1 MAQIAQTEKPE
12 VDIESLS
19 DMEKGLY
26 RDYKEDLS
34 EHDQQIVDFD
44 AFEAMDM
51 SKTYDAVSKQT
62 NSGLTDSMTATIY
75 LERAARVAGQLPEGE
90 VQAFGKRDAGKGL
103 FMDLLRQKWIY
114 PNANAQR
121 SFKTKM
127 FMWQYGSSEYGYMPM
142 YYDLN
147 VSPSG
152 YFGPDCW
159 LWNPRNFIPQ
169 KGFTTV
175 SDMDYVHALA
185 YKSKSFFEDILEEQT
200 GNKKADDD
208 SGWDFDV
215 IKDVIEQIKQKTR
228 NVDPKRDTLR
238 ARSKTSG
245 NYRQICIATRY
256 EAGKKGRWITFLPD
270 FGYKVIRNIKNPH
283 KNSRIPFVIKPC
295 IPKFDSFY
303 NIGDFQRSMPMQFA
317 NDGLDNFYFQ
327 GIKINLFPPTVVNAA
342 SVIRHTVSQE
352 PGSVWEV
359 NGNVNDVK
367 RLETSTAGL
376 STYQN
381 AKGMAKG
388 AIQSIA
394 GTTDTRANA
403 DNASDPGFGKTPE
416 ALKKISEREA
426 TRDGQDRDFLEEAMT
441 ELLDGMISLIP
452 TIAEK
457 IPVDLFAKEIEDIIN
472 AGHTDLVEILKGAKK
487 SGLANFR
494 VSESKQQMRLRID
507 PSKFEGLEY
516 RFELKPNSTA
526 KKTKEAQLSAMLDF
540 LNFVGKMPNA
550 LDQYKEATGKVPDW
564 EYIFTQ
570 FGSLADIDGMDKMFT
585 KAAPAQPEQPQPKPP
600 TETIQFNYKDAPDD
614 TQKEIEKLFG
624 LPPHNTPS
632 PSTIKSQNESDKV
645 SVDITKA
652 KHEVAMSGEDAKDKA
667 MEQATNTPE
676 APTEGGETPPA
687 PTAPAAPVNDPM
699 VVMGKR
705 FTDPALAAKA
715 RELAAL
721 GVQR

>member
-1 MAQIAQTEKPE
+1 MAQTAQNDKTEVNIDK
-12 VDIESLS
+12 LS
-19 DMEKGLY
+19 DLEKGLY
-26 RDYKEDLS
+26 RDYSEDL
-34 EHDQQIVDFD
+34 EAHDQQIADFD

-51 SKTYDAVSKQT
+51 AKTYDAVSKQT

-75 LERAARVAGQLPEGE
+75 LERAARVAGQLPDGE
-90 VQAFGKRDAGKGL
+90 VQAFGKRDNGKAL

-169 KGFTTV
+169 NGFTSV
-175 SDMDYVHALA
+175 ADMDYVHALA
-185 YKSKSFFEDILEEQT
+185 YKSKTFFEEILDEES
-200 GNKKADDD
+200 GDSKNDAL
-208 SGWDFDV
+208 SGWNFEA
-215 IKDVIEQIKQKTR
+215 IRDVIEQIKQKTR
-228 NVDPKRDTLR
+228 DTDPQRDTLR
-238 ARSKTSG
+238 ARSKNKG
-245 NYRQICIATRY
+245 KIRQVCVATRY
-256 EAGKKGRWITFLPD
+256 EAGKKGRWITFLPE
-270 FGYKVIRNIKNPH
+270 FNYKVIRNIKNPH
-283 KNSRIPFVIKPC
+283 KNGRIPFVIKPC

-327 GIKINLFPPTVVNAA
+327 GIKVNLFPPTVVNAA
-342 SVIRHTVSQE
+342 TIIRHTVSQD

-376 STYQN
+376 ATYQN

-416 ALKKISEREA
+416 ALRKISEREA

-441 ELLDGMISLIP
+441 ELIDGMLSLIP
-452 TIAEK
+452 IIAEK
-457 IPVDLFAKEIEDIIN
+457 IPVDLFAKEVEDILN
-472 AGHTDLVEILKGAKK
+472 AGHTDLAEILKKAKK
-487 SGLANFR
+487 DGFVKFR

-507 PSKFEGLEY
+507 PTKFQGLEY
-516 RFELKPNSTA
+516 RFQLTPNSTA
-526 KKTKEAQLSAMLDF
+526 KKTKEGQLSAMLDF
-540 LNFVGKMPNA
+540 LTFVGKIPNA

-564 EYIFTQ
+564 DYIFTQ
-570 FGSLADIDGMDKMFT
+570 FGALADIDGMDKMFM
-585 KAAPAQPEQPQPKPP
+585 KAAPTPPPPPPTPKPP

-614 TQKEIEKLFG
+614 TQKAIEQLFG
-624 LPPHNTPS
+624 LPPHETPS
-632 PSTIKSQNESDKV
+632 PSTVKSQNETDKV
-645 SVDITKA
+645 STELVKA
-652 KHEVAMSGEDAKDKA
+652 KHEIGMSGLPA
-667 MEQATNTPE
+667 EQPNEPVTTE
-676 APTEGGETPPA
+676 PTEPTPDAEPQ
-687 PTAPAAPVNDPM
+687 NDPM
-699 VVMGKR
+699 VVMGRK
-705 FTDPALAAKA
+705 FTDPALAEKA
-715 RELAAL
+715 RQLAAL
-721 GVQR
+721 GGQQ